1 MITSCGLVSK
11 YQSGQHSVYAKM
23 LTQADKVQINQKGE
37 ITKDIELGTS
47 ANDDLLKGTLR
58 IMRTDNPD
66 IYNFVETG
74 QWINHGKL
82 GNSGKYHNLEF
93 KDSTVNDNLG
103 NSLSRIVYY
112 KDKPNEFILG
122 ERWTSKQQ
130 GETFIRHVEIFKG
143 KVLIIEYD
151 LKLLD
156 FKTPKSDSQK
166 KKIPIGIRKDY
177 SPSGQLI
184 STKTFD
190 DKGRLIK

>member
-23 LTQADKVQINQKGE
+23 LTQADKEQINQKGE

-47 ANDDLLKGTLR
+47 VNNDLLKGTLR

-93 KDSTVNDNLG
+93 KDTTVNDNLG
-103 NSLSRIVYY
+103 NSLSRVVYY

-122 ERWTSKQQ
+122 ERWTTKQQ
-130 GETFIRHVEIFKG
+130 GETFIRHVEVFKD
-143 KVLIIEYD
+143 KVLISEYD

-156 FKTPKSDSQK
+156 FKAPKSDSQK
-166 KKIPIGIRKDY
+166 EKIPIGIRKDS

-190 DKGRLIK
+190 DNGQLIK